1 MFPNDITTEG
11 KLVMDYD
18 LGTDELFDMDAI
30 IGDIDVDYDDES
42 LTLPDD
48 ELFDE

>member
-1 MFPNDITTEG
+1 
-11 KLVMDYD
+11 MDYEF
-18 LGTDELFDMDAI
+18 GTENDFDMDTL

-48 ELFDE
+48 EMFEA

>member
-1 MFPNDITTEG
+1 
-11 KLVMDYD
+11 MDYEFGNESD
-18 LGTDELFDMDAI
+18 FDMDAL

-48 ELFDE
+48 EMFEA